1 MRRGSA
7 ESGSVVSRVSGEDVR
22 FVTETAFRPLLVGQ
36 DLLGGDLVRTGARG
50 ALGILFVDG
59 TVMRLHPDTELLVKS
74 VGAAAELELTR
85 GTIWARAPRGT
96 SDVTVTTPAAAAGI
110 RGTDWALSVEGSV
123 TRLTV
128 YDGAVELSN
137 AQGSVLTNA
146 GEAAVASPGQ
156 APIKVG
162 VANRREAPQMLY
174 TVGASEAASLL
185 LSVTN
190 ELAADAGENPDAL
203 AEYNRA
209 LALLRAGEPGAAQAL
224 DRVAPQLGT
233 ERAATARWLAVFARS
248 ERGGSLEPPPT
259 SSASSYA
266 VGAAVAAAMIG
277 NLEQA
282 QTILGTVS
290 GSPSVR
296 GAEVILAVYR
306 DDEDRARALAAVLER
321 TAPGSAASLQA
332 SAVVAAEVDGNY
344 AVALRLLKRAVAIEP
359 EQSELWNQIGLAE
372 DALDHPLEA
381 EAAFRRGL
389 ELEPYSPALLGNLAI
404 LLLDLERV
412 DEARAVALQLLE
424 RDPSSF
430 LGLRALGRA
439 AIQAGDPEAGD
450 ILLRSLAA
458 QPAAAEGSL
467 VLAISAYMDGDRTRA
482 EQELDAAERLDPN
495 DPTAPLIRSI
505 IALDLNLADDA
516 IIAARRAAELY
527 RRNDRSDRSVAAD
540 RQTGS
545 PLADAYA
552 TIALDGWARYTADR
566 TYDPLSA
573 SSLFG
578 EGYLTRLS
586 LGRDGPSASGN
597 DASLFNGLLLEP
609 LAASYR
615 LRFTDILRRPF
626 LDGEISYADGKNDA
640 TRTFGL
646 QGFVRTP
653 VPLAFAI
660 EVEDSDSDLAP
671 STVDERS
678 GLLLLGTQFGAR
690 SGGFLLA
697 SRDKTRFRT
706 SVPFFFGLT
715 EERDTTVTSETGGI
729 GGHVRLR
736 DRAFLVFFAGKS
748 RDTTRDVA
756 RSYFATDRTVFQ
768 IDADSETVT
777 TSDRA
782 HIGYRAEDSVGSW
795 TVGLEG
801 GRVREMSSTDVLLT
815 DLLTGFTSLEVFPT
829 DESDTTTRAFIGR
842 RHRISPDLLAE
853 GLATFDR
860 VGGEFRPG
868 GRLGLAWSPADRQ
881 WLRGAVIKDGYPQA
895 TSLVPAAVVG
905 LVPLRFPYQPG
916 GSMSG
921 AMFRY
926 DIEIG
931 DRGLVSLEHQR
942 LHLNDLTYE
951 TGIPGTTFDPARS
964 RASVTSLQGDWWAG
978 EGVGLTG
985 SITHAK
991 SRIQG
996 GPFDGSP
1003 LPEVP
1008 EWTAELGIGFLR
1020 PSGVGGA
1027 LRGVWTSE
1035 RFSGTPGVSLPSV
1048 LTWDAGLYWESP
1060 DKRLLARVDV
1070 ANILDEPVA
1079 QTWGLGSTGR
1089 VVALNLTARF

>member
-1 MRRGSA
+1 MLRGSA

-22 FVTETAFRPLLVGQ
+22 FVTESAFRPLLVGQ

-74 VGAAAELELTR
+74 VGTAAELELRR

-96 SDVTVTTPAAAAGI
+96 SDVTVSTPAAAAGI
-110 RGTDWALSVEGSV
+110 RGTDWSLSVEGSV

-137 AQGSVLTNA
+137 AQGAVLTNA

-174 TVGASEAASLL
+174 TVGSSEAASLL
-185 LSVTN
+185 LSVTD
-190 ELAADAGENPDAL
+190 ELAADAGDNPDTM

-224 DRVAPQLGT
+224 DRVAPRLGA

-277 NLEQA
+277 DLEQA
-282 QTILGTVS
+282 QTILGTVA

-306 DDEDRARALAAVLER
+306 DDEDRARALAAELER

-344 AVALRLLKRAVAIEP
+344 AVALRLLKRAVAIAP

-389 ELEPYSPALLGNLAI
+389 DLEPYSPALLGNLAI

-412 DEARAVALQLLE
+412 DEARAVALRLLE

-439 AIQAGDPEAGD
+439 AIQAGDPEARD

-495 DPTAPLIRSI
+495 DPIAPLIRSI

-545 PLADAYA
+545 PLADAYS

-626 LDGEISYADGKNDA
+626 LDGELSYADGENDA

-660 EVEDSDSDLAP
+660 ELEDSDLEVAP
-671 STVDERS
+671 TDIDERS
-678 GLLLLGTQFGAR
+678 GLFLVGAQFGAR
-690 SGGFLLA
+690 SGGFLVG
-697 SRDKTRFRT
+697 SRDRTRTHT
-706 SVPFFFGLT
+706 SLPFGFGLT
-715 EERDTTVTSETGGI
+715 ETQDTTSTTEYGAI
-729 GGHVRLR
+729 GANVRLR
-736 DRAFLVFFAGKS
+736 ERAFLVFFAVKERETA
-748 RDTTRDVA
+748 RDDIRGYIFDD
-756 RSYFATDRTVFQ
+756 ATILQ
-768 IDADSETVT
+768 LDAASDTVT

-782 HIGYRAEDSVGSW
+782 HVGYRAEDSAGSW

-801 GRVREMSSTDVLLT
+801 GHVRETTNNELRFTNLFTGQTEAVAASSYD
-815 DLLTGFTSLEVFPT
+815 
-829 DESDTTTRAFIGR
+829 SDTTARAFIGR
-842 RHRISPDLLAE
+842 RHRISTDLLAE

-860 VGGEFRPG
+860 VGEDFRPG
-868 GRLGLAWSPADRQ
+868 GRLGLAWSPADRH
-881 WLRGAVIKDGYPQA
+881 WLRGAVIKDGYPQV
-895 TSLVPAAVVG
+895 TSLVPASVVG

-951 TGIPGTTFDPARS
+951 TGIPGTTFDPERS

-978 EGVGLTG
+978 QGVGFTG

-1060 DKRLLARVDV
+1060 DKRLLARIDV
-1070 ANILDEPVA
+1070 ENILDEPVA